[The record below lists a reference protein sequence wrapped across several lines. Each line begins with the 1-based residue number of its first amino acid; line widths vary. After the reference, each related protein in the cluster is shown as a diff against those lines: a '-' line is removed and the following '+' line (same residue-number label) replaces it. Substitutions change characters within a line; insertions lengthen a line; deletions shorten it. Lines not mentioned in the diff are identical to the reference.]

1 VGSHWRGQAAPDK
14 RRGLMKTSIR
24 TSGDVAILDLKG
36 KITIGEGDVA
46 LRENIEKLLEDGK
59 KQIILNLAKVN
70 YMDSSG
76 VGELVGTFTTVNNR
90 GGKMKLLNLTEKIQD
105 LLQIT
110 QLLTVFECFSDEAE
124 AVASFS

>member
-1 VGSHWRGQAAPDK
+1 
-14 RRGLMKTSIR
+14 MKTTIR
-24 TSGDVAILDLKG
+24 MSGDVAILDLKG
-36 KITIGEGDVA
+36 KITIGEGDVL
-46 LRENIEKLLEDGK
+46 LRENIENLLKDGHSK
-59 KQIILNLAKVN
+59 IILNLAKVN

-110 QLLTVFECFSDEAE
+110 QLLTVFECFSDEEE
-124 AVASFS
+124 AVASFA

>member
-1 VGSHWRGQAAPDK
+1 
-14 RRGLMKTSIR
+14 MKTDIQDVGNVTVIR
-24 TSGDVAILDLKG
+24 AKG

>member
-1 VGSHWRGQAAPDK
+1 
-14 RRGLMKTSIR
+14 MKTTIR
-24 TSGDVAILDLKG
+24 TVGDVAILDLKG

-46 LRENIEKLLEDGK
+46 LRENIENLLEEGK
-59 KQIILNLAKVN
+59 KQIVLNLAKVN

-110 QLLTVFECFSDEAE
+110 QLLTVFECFSDEEE
-124 AVASFS
+124 AVNSFS